1 MENEDDEFQNYLH
14 ELKDYDQVES
24 NELDKYMSEPL
35 LKHSGQFDI
44 LSWWRGRVV
53 EYPVLTQI
61 ARDMLAIQLST
72 VTSESVFSAGGHI
85 VDPYCNCLSPEIVE
99 L

>member
-1 MENEDDEFQNYLH
+1 
-14 ELKDYDQVES
+14 
-24 NELDKYMSEPL
+24 MSEPL